1 MKKGYRLPARL
12 NRKIGQAMHDHEMFG
27 AGDRVLIAVSGGVD
41 SLTLAGVLSIWE
53 KKAPISFSLA
63 AHHIDHGF
71 WQGAGGGALAPDQAI
86 GRQLAPFGL
95 PLEIAAERSLGEGKR
110 SCFYCARNRRGQ
122 LFELARARGYNK
134 IALGHHQD
142 DLIETFLLNAVY
154 SGNISTMRPRQDLFG
169 GTLSIVRPL
178 AYLEKDEVR
187 EIAADLE
194 LRPVKNL
201 CPLSQDT
208 RREKVRALLQR
219 LYEEEPVAKH
229 SLFAALANVRTEYL
243 L

>member
-1 MKKGYRLPARL
+1 
-12 NRKIGQAMHDHEMFG
+12 MFA

-41 SLTLAGVLSIWE
+41 SLTLACVLSLWE
-53 KKAPISFSLA
+53 KKAPISFDLA

-71 WQGAGGGALAPDQAI
+71 WQGAGADALAPDQAI

-95 PLEIAAERSLGEGKR
+95 PLEIEGERSLGGVRR
-110 SCFYCARNRRGQ
+110 SCFWCARNRRSQ
-122 LFELARARGYNK
+122 LFELARSRRYNK

-142 DLIETFLLNAVY
+142 DLIETFMLNAVY

-187 EIAADLE
+187 EIAADFE

-201 CPLSQDT
+201 CPLSDDT
-208 RREKVRALLQR
+208 RREKVRVLLQR